1 MSCQNGMTAI
11 GCRLT
16 ATGRKPS
23 ADGRQPLYRF
33 FGWTKP
39 MRRVLWVTL
48 LVLTIILPV
57 QQLPAQAVPSKE
69 PSSTHIFPAGARR
82 GTVVPVRIGTE
93 AMPPSAN
100 LRLWGDGVRA
110 PEQLGDR
117 VKARYEPS
125 FRRPPRDADGVGAAS
140 SYPTEWNSEL
150 TIAADAPLGPAAW
163 RVTCGWGG
171 TRVRPFLIGDLPEF
185 IESESNSTADR
196 AERVV
201 LPVTIN
207 GQIAGERDI
216 DCFVFSANAGQVI
229 IADMFAARI
238 GSPLDPVV
246 ELYTAEG
253 RRLPVETRRVA
264 DDNVLSFRVPAAGDY
279 VLQIANVSFRG
290 GPEFVYRVTLSDV
303 GQVSNLPVSDGQVEN
318 LSHDKPLTLP
328 ATGQGRFLNATSED
342 SFRIVA
348 KKDDFL
354 AIECGPASASSIAMP
369 IVAIEDATG
378 RTLAKVSSAESA
390 DRACL
395 IEWKAPADGEY
406 RLRVRDLQH
415 GTRGGPEFAYRLS
428 VRQAQPDF
436 QLSLSADYANVT
448 QGSRTDLDLT
458 VKRCGGF
465 TGPIELSLAGLPEG
479 VTFEPPRVADNQTS
493 LKLALKASD
502 DTRPTDATLRISGKA
517 MIASQPV
524 EHIANVASL
533 GEVPAAIANTVQLTV
548 QHKPIFKLTCN
559 EAYQYGHRGT
569 IYPYAMQIERLGG
582 FDGEIHV
589 RLCERQVQ
597 DLDGIEVLE
606 TLIAPGVTEFKNL
619 VYLPETMHASVQHHC
634 RPYSQAWATF
644 TDKWGQRQSMLS
656 ICDKRNMIRTMPTV
670 VKLKSLDDSV
680 TARPGATVRCQLV
693 LDRTP
698 NFDGAM
704 DIELV
709 EPEIRSGF
717 TAERVRIEPGQTR
730 AEVSVR
736 IGDSASLPSDLSF
749 KFRAVGQLRE
759 EVTVISEVAI
769 PVRIDP

>member
-1 MSCQNGMTAI
+1 MNLS
-11 GCRLT
+11 
-16 ATGRKPS
+16 
-23 ADGRQPLYRF
+23 
-33 FGWTKP
+33 
-39 MRRVLWVTL
+39 RVLWSTS
-48 LVLTIILPV
+48 LTFAVILSA
-57 QQLPAQAVPSKE
+57 QSLSAQAVPSKE
-69 PSSTHIFPAGARR
+69 PSSTHIFPAGGRR

-100 LRLWGDGVRA
+100 LRLWGDGVHA
-110 PEQLGDR
+110 AELLGER
-117 VKARYEPS
+117 SKPRYEPS
-125 FRRPPRDADGVGAAS
+125 ARRPPRDADGVGANM
-140 SYPTEWNSEL
+140 SYPTEWASEL
-150 TIAADAPLGPAAW
+150 SIAADAPLGAAAW

-185 IESESNSTADR
+185 IEAESNSTTER
-196 AERVV
+196 AERVT

-216 DCFVFSANAGQVI
+216 DCFVFSATSGQVVV
-229 IADMFAARI
+229 ADVHAARI

-246 ELYTAEG
+246 ELFAVDGRKVRAE
-253 RRLPVETRRVA
+253 VRRVA
-264 DDNVLSFRVPAAGDY
+264 DDNVLSFRIPVAGDY

-303 GQVSNLPVSDGQVEN
+303 GHVSNVPKNDGHVEN
-318 LSHDKPLTLP
+318 VPHDKPLTLP
-328 ATGQGRFLNATSED
+328 ATIQGRFLNVTSED
-342 SFRIVA
+342 SFRIAA
-348 KKDDFL
+348 KKDDFV
-354 AIECGPASASSIAMP
+354 AIECRPASSSSVAMP
-369 IVAIEDATG
+369 LVSIEDATG
-378 RTLAKVSSAESA
+378 RTLAKASSAESA

-415 GTRGGPEFAYRLS
+415 GTRGGSEFAYRLS

-458 VKRCGGF
+458 VKRFGGF

-493 LKLALKASD
+493 LKLAFKAID
-502 DTRPTDATLRISGKA
+502 NTRPTDATVRVSGKA
-517 MIASQPV
+517 MIANQPV
-524 EHIANVASL
+524 EYLANVASL
-533 GEVPAAIANTVQLTV
+533 AEATAAIANTVQLTV

-582 FDGEIHV
+582 FDGEIHLQ
-589 RLCERQVQ
+589 LCERQVQ
-597 DLDGIEVLE
+597 DLDGIEVVE
-606 TLIAPGVTEFKNL
+606 TLIAPGVTEFKNR

-670 VKLKSLDDSV
+670 VKLKSLNDSV

-693 LDRTP
+693 LDRTA

-709 EPEIRSGF
+709 EPETRSDF

-730 AEVSVR
+730 AEVAVR
-736 IGDSASLPSDLSF
+736 IGASAKFPPDLSL

-759 EVTVISEVAI
+759 DVKVISEVAV
-769 PVRIDP
+769 PVRIEP

>member
-1 MSCQNGMTAI
+1 MNLSRLYWSAI
-11 GCRLT
+11 
-16 ATGRKPS
+16 
-23 ADGRQPLYRF
+23 
-33 FGWTKP
+33 
-39 MRRVLWVTL
+39 VTL
-48 LVLTIILPV
+48 TIFLPA
-57 QQLPAQAVPSKE
+57 QQLSAQAVPSKE
-69 PSSTHIFPAGARR
+69 PSSTHIFPAGGRR
-82 GTVVPVRIGTE
+82 GTIVPVRIGTE

-100 LRLWGDGVRA
+100 LRLWGNGVRA
-110 PEQLGDR
+110 AELLGER
-117 VKARYEPS
+117 TKPRYEPS
-125 FRRPPRDADGVGAAS
+125 ARRPPRDADGVGANM
-140 SYPTEWNSEL
+140 SYPTEWASEFA
-150 TIAADAPLGPAAW
+150 IADDAPLGAAAW
-163 RVTCGWGG
+163 RITCGWGG
-171 TRVRPFLIGDLPEF
+171 TRVRPFVIGDFPEF
-185 IESESNSTADR
+185 IEAESNSTTDR
-196 AERVV
+196 AEPVT

-216 DCFVFSANAGQVI
+216 DCFVFSATSGQVVV
-229 IADMFAARI
+229 ADVFAARI

-246 ELYTAEG
+246 ELFAADG
-253 RRLPVETRRVA
+253 RRVRAEVRRVA

-303 GQVSNLPVSDGQVEN
+303 GHVSNVPGSGGHVENVPHVEPLALPV
-318 LSHDKPLTLP
+318 TI
-328 ATGQGRFLNATSED
+328 QGRFLKADSED
-342 SFRIVA
+342 SFRIAV
-348 KKDDFL
+348 KKDESI
-354 AIECGPASASSIAMP
+354 AIECRPASASSVAMP
-369 IVAIEDATG
+369 LVSIDDATG
-378 RTLAKVSSAESA
+378 RMLAKASSVESA
-390 DRACL
+390 DRECL

-428 VRQAQPDF
+428 VRAAQPDF

-458 VKRCGGF
+458 VKRFGGF
-465 TGPIELSLAGLPEG
+465 TGLIELSLAGLPEG

-493 LKLALKASD
+493 LKLVFKAID
-502 DTRPTDATLRISGKA
+502 DTRPTDATIRISGKA
-517 MIASQPV
+517 MIANQPV

-533 GEVPAAIANTVQLTV
+533 GEATAAIANTVQLTV

-582 FDGEIHV
+582 FDGEIHLQ
-589 RLCERQVQ
+589 LCERQVQ
-597 DLDGIEVLE
+597 DLDGIEVVE

-670 VKLKSLDDSV
+670 VKLKTLDDQV
-680 TARPGATVRCQLV
+680 TARPGENIRCQLV

-704 DIELV
+704 DIELI
-709 EPEIRSGF
+709 EPLARTGF
-717 TAERVRIEPGQTR
+717 MAERVRIEAGQTR
-730 AEVSVR
+730 AEVLVR
-736 IGDSASLPSDLSF
+736 IADSARCSPDLSL

-759 EVTVISEVAI
+759 EVTVISEVAV
-769 PVRIDP
+769 PVRIEP

>member
-1 MSCQNGMTAI
+1 
-11 GCRLT
+11 
-16 ATGRKPS
+16 
-23 ADGRQPLYRF
+23 
-33 FGWTKP
+33 
-39 MRRVLWVTL
+39 MRRVLWTSIL
-48 LVLTIILPV
+48 MLTIFLPV

-69 PSSTHIFPAGARR
+69 PSSTHIFPAGGRR

-93 AMPPSAN
+93 AIPPSAN
-100 LRLWGDGVRA
+100 LRLWGDGIRA
-110 PEQLGDR
+110 AELLGER
-117 VKARYEPS
+117 SKPRYEPS
-125 FRRPPRDADGVGAAS
+125 ARRPPRDADGVGANM
-140 SYPTEWNSEL
+140 SYPTEWGSEFA
-150 TIAADAPLGPAAW
+150 IAADAPLGAAAW

-171 TRVRPFLIGDLPEF
+171 TRVRPFVIGDLPEF
-185 IESESNSTADR
+185 IEAESNSTTER
-196 AERVV
+196 AERVT

-216 DCFVFSANAGQVI
+216 DCFVFSATSGQVVV
-229 IADMFAARI
+229 ADVLAARI

-246 ELYTAEG
+246 ELFAADG
-253 RRLPVETRRVA
+253 RRVRAQVRRVS
-264 DDNVLSFRVPAAGDY
+264 DDNMLSFRIPMAGDY

-303 GQVSNLPVSDGQVEN
+303 GHVSNVPEIDGPVEN
-318 LSHDKPLTLP
+318 VPHDKPLTLP
-328 ATGQGRFLNATSED
+328 STIQGRFLNAASED
-342 SFRIVA
+342 SFRIAA
-348 KKDDFL
+348 KKDEFL
-354 AIECGPASASSIAMP
+354 AIECRPASASSVAMP
-369 IVAIEDATG
+369 LMSIDDATG
-378 RTLAKVSSAESA
+378 RTLAKASSAESV

-415 GTRGGPEFAYRLS
+415 GTRGGAEFAYRLS
-428 VRQAQPDF
+428 VRTAQPDF
-436 QLSLSADYANVT
+436 QLSVPADYANVI

-458 VKRCGGF
+458 VKRFGGF

-479 VTFEPPRVADNQTS
+479 VTFEPPRIADNQTS
-493 LKLALKASD
+493 LKLAFKAID

-517 MIASQPV
+517 MIANQPV
-524 EHIANVASL
+524 EHVANVASL
-533 GEVPAAIANTVQLTV
+533 GEATASIANTVQLTV

-582 FDGEIHV
+582 FDGEIHLQ
-589 RLCERQVQ
+589 LCERQVQ
-597 DLDGIEVLE
+597 DLDGIEVVE

-644 TDKWGQRQSMLS
+644 TDKWGRRQAMLS

-670 VKLKSLDDSV
+670 VKLKTLDDSV

-693 LDRTP
+693 LDRTA

-704 DIELV
+704 DVELV
-709 EPEIRSGF
+709 EPETRSGF
-717 TAERVRIEPGQTR
+717 LAERVRIEPGQTR
-730 AEVSVR
+730 AEVVVHAS
-736 IGDSASLPSDLSF
+736 DSARCPPDLSF

-759 EVTVISEVAI
+759 DVKVISEVAV
-769 PVRIDP
+769 PVRFEP

>member
-1 MSCQNGMTAI
+1 
-11 GCRLT
+11 
-16 ATGRKPS
+16 
-23 ADGRQPLYRF
+23 
-33 FGWTKP
+33 
-39 MRRVLWVTL
+39 MRRVLWTSIL
-48 LVLTIILPV
+48 MLTIFLPV

-69 PSSTHIFPAGARR
+69 PSSTHIFPAGGRR

-93 AMPPSAN
+93 AIPPSAN
-100 LRLWGDGVRA
+100 LRLWGDGIRA
-110 PEQLGDR
+110 AELLGER
-117 VKARYEPS
+117 SKPRYEPS
-125 FRRPPRDADGVGAAS
+125 ARRPPRDADGVGANM
-140 SYPTEWNSEL
+140 SYPTEWGSEFA
-150 TIAADAPLGPAAW
+150 IAADAPLGAAAW

-171 TRVRPFLIGDLPEF
+171 TRVRPFVIGDLPEF
-185 IESESNSTADR
+185 IEAESNSTTER
-196 AERVV
+196 AERVT

-216 DCFVFSANAGQVI
+216 DCFVFSATSGQVVV
-229 IADMFAARI
+229 ADVLAARI

-246 ELYTAEG
+246 ELFAADG
-253 RRLPVETRRVA
+253 RRVRAQVRRVS
-264 DDNVLSFRVPAAGDY
+264 DDNMLSFRIPMAGDY

-303 GQVSNLPVSDGQVEN
+303 GHVSNVPEIDGHVEN
-318 LSHDKPLTLP
+318 VPHDKPLTLP
-328 ATGQGRFLNATSED
+328 STIQGRFLNAASED
-342 SFRIVA
+342 SFRIAA
-348 KKDDFL
+348 KKDEFL
-354 AIECGPASASSIAMP
+354 AIECRPASASSVAMP
-369 IVAIEDATG
+369 LMSIDDATG
-378 RTLAKVSSAESA
+378 RTLAKASSAESV

-415 GTRGGPEFAYRLS
+415 GTRGGAEFAYRLS
-428 VRQAQPDF
+428 VRTAQPDF
-436 QLSLSADYANVT
+436 QLSVPADYANVI

-458 VKRCGGF
+458 VKRFGGF

-479 VTFEPPRVADNQTS
+479 VTFEPPRIADNQTS
-493 LKLALKASD
+493 LKLAFKAID

-517 MIASQPV
+517 MIANQPV
-524 EHIANVASL
+524 EHVANVASL
-533 GEVPAAIANTVQLTV
+533 GEATASIANTVQLTV

-582 FDGEIHV
+582 FDGEIHLQ
-589 RLCERQVQ
+589 LCERQVQ
-597 DLDGIEVLE
+597 DLDGIEVVE

-644 TDKWGQRQSMLS
+644 TDKWGRRQAMLS

-670 VKLKSLDDSV
+670 VKLKTLDDSV

-693 LDRTP
+693 LDRTA

-704 DIELV
+704 DVELV
-709 EPEIRSGF
+709 EPETRSGF
-717 TAERVRIEPGQTR
+717 LAERVRIEPGQTR
-730 AEVSVR
+730 AEVVVHAS
-736 IGDSASLPSDLSF
+736 DSARCPPDLSF

-759 EVTVISEVAI
+759 DVKVISEVAV
-769 PVRIDP
+769 PVRFEP